1 MTDILT
7 LIAPF
12 IIFVFSFL
20 ILVLSIKNYLKS
32 RININL
38 FLLILF
44 AIICFVA
51 LREIIIIH
59 SPAPDEIIIGES
71 LSIKI
76 ILTLVILFIP
86 LEFLFYLLGWR
97 KLYSLPTVL
106 GFYILLNLFLEDVI
120 LYYRIATITIGA
132 ISFFTLLYQGIKRK
146 NGEVVSFAFVFMYGL
161 SYFPITQFLGLL
173 FQFIGLAF
181 ILLGVSGLIDR
192 YILLDE
198 QTQEKVKNIKN
209 TWIAKRVIDEE

>member
-1 MTDILT
+1 MTDLLT
-7 LIAPF
+7 PISQG
-12 IIFVFSFL
+12 IIFGLTAL
-20 ILVLSIKNYLKS
+20 ILIFSIKNYLKS

-38 FLLILF
+38 FLMILF
-44 AIICFVA
+44 AIICFTA
-51 LREIIIIH
+51 LREIITSY
-59 SPAPDEIIIGES
+59 SPAPDDVTIGES
-71 LSIKI
+71 LSIQI
-76 ILTLVILFIP
+76 ILTLIILFIP
-86 LEFLFYLLGWR
+86 LEFLFYLLGWK
-97 KLYSLPTVL
+97 KLYSLPIVL
-106 GFYILLNLFLEDVI
+106 GVYILLNLLLEDVI
-120 LYYRIATITIGA
+120 LYYRTATIAIGA

-146 NGEVVSFAFVFMYGL
+146 NGEVVAFAFVFMYGL